1 MAANFVNGFSEDITV
16 ETDTIIASKINVNLN
31 NIDPDTE
38 EYSPQYTN
46 ETNNELDIGIPAEVF
61 GNITVEVTIVII
73 RRRGIITFLDDV
85 LGEVIDINFGIGS
98 ISNLQRPIRI
108 RHRVSIY
115 ILYQMTHCDNF
126 LLLCIIIRYIIIF
139 EHLPSRNIYIIEP
152 SNWKLNVGIRIP
164 FSIVLGNCSTFMLL
178 TLSIFSRINVLI

>member
-115 ILYQMTHCDNF
+115 ILYQMTHCGNF
-126 LLLCIIIRYIIIF
+126 SYYALLLGIKLYI
-139 EHLPSRNIYIIEP
+139 NICQVGIYLLLEP
-152 SNWKLNVGIRIP
+152 SNWKLYVGIRIP
-164 FSIVLGNCSTFMLL
+164 FSIF
-178 TLSIFSRINVLI
+178 